1 MTIKTEDPRKNTKKT
16 NITQKI
22 QKQTVFTR
30 LRDFIKKIGKRY
42 IVSIVNLYFYR
53 LTSFG

>member
-30 LRDFIKKIGKRY
+30 LRDFYKKLGNAI
-42 IVSIVNLYFYR
+42 
-53 LTSFG
+53 